1 MSYDYTQQQSTNELK
16 HSREL
21 SQSRSA
27 PPLQV
32 SGYDIQQFL
41 GSGAYG
47 EVWVGVNRTT
57 GRRVAIKF
65 YTHRGGVDWSLL
77 SREVEKLV
85 FLSADRYVVQLLDV
99 GWDADP
105 PYYVMDYIENGSLED
120 LLNERG
126 CLPLADALELFREV
140 SVGLMHLHGK
150 GVLHCDLKPANV
162 LLDADHKPRLADFG
176 QSRLSHEQSPALGTL
191 FYMAPEQADLEAL
204 PDARWDVYA
213 LGALLYCMLVGEA
226 PRRSD
231 DTIGKI
237 ESATDMGDRL
247 ARYREAMRSGKGP
260 SKHRKVPG
268 IDRHLVDIID
278 RCLAVNQ
285 EQRFASVQSVIEA
298 LAARDRAR
306 MRRPLQVLGV
316 VGPLLLLLVMGL
328 FGWRGYTQAVS
339 ESRAE
344 VERRARESNDFAAQF
359 AAKQVAVEIDRYF
372 RAVEQVVQDDQ
383 FRDAFRE
390 TTESPA
396 LSDLLAQ
403 LQDPNDNSPPVQE
416 VRTQFVN
423 HLDRQR
429 LQALTAS
436 LLDDQR
442 FPEAASWF
450 VCDAAGM
457 QIAASF
463 RDDPTTKTI
472 GKNYAWRTYFH
483 GEDDDLREAS
493 MVDGEKTSRYLLPPP
508 GKHIERTHLSAAFQ
522 STATGTWKV
531 AVSTPIFVD
540 GQFQGLVAL
549 TVEIGNFMQFQR
561 TEKQFAVLVDG
572 RPGENQGVILQHP
585 LYDEILQ
592 RYEQLPPRL
601 GPERR
606 YRVDLDDPALGKQ
619 QEEGTTLLYTDVL
632 GGDEEGQAYNQKW
645 IAVKSPVLLER
656 GRAYD
661 HGRRELVVTGLAVVV
676 QESYA
681 PAIAPI
687 RDLSW
692 RLLRL
697 AGVAILAVVLVVGG
711 LWYLVVRMLREPQA
725 LPLASPRVPSA
736 PTRLSSLPTVP
747 VTVRERKEE

>member
-1 MSYDYTQQQSTNELK
+1 
-16 HSREL
+16 
-21 SQSRSA
+21 
-27 PPLQV
+27 
-32 SGYDIQQFL
+32 
-41 GSGAYG
+41 
-47 EVWVGVNRTT
+47 
-57 GRRVAIKF
+57 
-65 YTHRGGVDWSLL
+65 
-77 SREVEKLV
+77 
-85 FLSADRYVVQLLDV
+85 
-99 GWDADP
+99 
-105 PYYVMDYIENGSLED
+105 
-120 LLNERG
+120 LNE
-126 CLPLADALELFREV
+126 ALELFREV

-237 ESATDMGDRL
+237 ESATDLGDRL
-247 ARYREAMRSGKGP
+247 ARYRHAMRDGKGP
-260 SKHRKVPG
+260 TKHRKVPG
-268 IDRHLVDIID
+268 IDRHLIDIID
-278 RCLAVNQ
+278 RCLAVSP

-298 LAARDRAR
+298 LNARERAR
-306 MRRPLQVLGV
+306 IRRPMQVLGV

-328 FGWRGYTQAVS
+328 FGWRGYSQAVS

-344 VERRARESNDFAAQF
+344 IERRARESNDFAAQF

-383 FRDAFRE
+383 FRDVFRE
-390 TTESPA
+390 T
-396 LSDLLAQ
+396 SDSAELNGLLTR
-403 LQDPNDNSPPVQE
+403 LHDPNDSGPAFEE
-416 VRTQFVN
+416 VRARFVD
-423 HLDRQR
+423 HPDRQK
-429 LQALTAS
+429 LQAQTAS
-436 LLDDQR
+436 LLDDER

-450 VCDAAGM
+450 VCDADGM

-463 RDDPTTKTI
+463 RDDPTTRTI

-483 GEDDDLREAS
+483 GGDDDLS
-493 MVDGEKTSRYLLPPP
+493 DVTVVDGKSVTRYRIPPP
-508 GKHIERTHLSAAFQ
+508 DGHIQGTHLSAAFQ
-522 STATGTWKV
+522 SAATGTWKV

-540 GQFQGLVAL
+540 GKFRGLVAL
-549 TVEIGNFMQFQR
+549 TVDIGNFMQFQR
-561 TEKQFAVLVDG
+561 SDKQFAVLVDG

-585 LYDEILQ
+585 LFDEILQ
-592 RYEQLPPRL
+592 QHEQLPPRL

-606 YRVDLDDPALGKQ
+606 YRVDLDDPSLGKQ

-632 GGDEEGQAYNQKW
+632 GSDEEGRAYSQKW

-656 GRAYD
+656 VAANN
-661 HGRRELVVTGLAVVV
+661 HGRRETVDSGLAVVV

-697 AGVAILAVVLVVGG
+697 AGVAIVAFVLVIGG

-725 LPLASPRVPSA
+725 LALASPRVPTA

-747 VTVRERKEE
+747 VTQRDRNEE

>member
-1 MSYDYTQQQSTNELK
+1 MSYDHTQQQSTDELK
-16 HSREL
+16 LSREL
-21 SQSRSA
+21 SHSRSA

-32 SGYDIQQFL
+32 PGYDIQQFL

-126 CLPLADALELFREV
+126 CLPLSEALELFREV

-247 ARYREAMRSGKGP
+247 ARYRQAMRDGKGP
-260 SKHRKVPG
+260 TKHRKVPG

-298 LAARDRAR
+298 MHARDRAR

-328 FGWRGYTQAVS
+328 FGWRGYSQAVS

-359 AAKQVAVEIDRYF
+359 AAKQVAVEVDRYF

-383 FRDAFRE
+383 FRGVFRQ
-390 TTESPA
+390 TADSAA
-396 LSDLLAQ
+396 LSDLLVQ
-403 LQDPNDNSPPVQE
+403 LHDPNAGGPAFQQA
-416 VRTQFVN
+416 RIRFVD
-423 HLDRQR
+423 HPDRQK
-429 LQALTAS
+429 LQAITAS
-436 LLDDQR
+436 LLNDER

-463 RDDPTTKTI
+463 RDDLTTRTI

-483 GEDDDLREAS
+483 GGDDDLS
-493 MVDGEKTSRYLLPPP
+493 DVTVVDGKSVTHYRIPPP
-508 GKHIERTHLSAAFQ
+508 DGHIQRTHLSAAFQ
-522 STATGTWKV
+522 SAATGTWKV

-540 GQFQGLVAL
+540 GEFRGLVAL
-549 TVEIGNFMQFQR
+549 TVDIGNFMQFQR
-561 TEKQFAVLVDG
+561 SDKQFAVLVDG

-661 HGRRELVVTGLAVVV
+661 HGKRELVATGLAVVV
-676 QESYA
+676 QESYE

-687 RDLSW
+687 KDLSW

-697 AGVAILAVVLVVGG
+697 AGVAIFSFVLVIGG
-711 LWYLVVRMLREPQA
+711 LWYLVVRMLRDPHA
-725 LPLASPRVPSA
+725 MPLTSPRVPSA

-747 VTVRERKEE
+747 VTQRDRNEE